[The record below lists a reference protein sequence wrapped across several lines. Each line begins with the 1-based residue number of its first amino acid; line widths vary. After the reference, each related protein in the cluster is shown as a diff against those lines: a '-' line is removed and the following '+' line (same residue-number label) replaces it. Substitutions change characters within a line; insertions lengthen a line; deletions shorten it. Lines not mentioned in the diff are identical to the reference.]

1 MASNITFITTT
12 RYSKWLKHCHTLVKM
27 HFPDSQH
34 VLINGLAGW
43 PEAWFFWISQ
53 LTELTSDYFV
63 LIDEDCFIVNKD
75 EVEKVIEKMKETNS
89 VLAGVPD
96 AGFALRN
103 FNSIA
108 VNPFFLVVDRK
119 QLLKALQY
127 NPSWRYF
134 NFKEKYMI
142 GIKDPILGDPNYEIF
157 YCLFWAVLENKGKI
171 LYLHPKD
178 DYRFAD
184 DKNQNPA
191 TTVHLTPESS
201 EMVIHMWY
209 SRVWELPEHF
219 CRYQKLEPLLI
230 SIIGQETGKS
240 AVNAV

>member
-1 MASNITFITTT
+1 MTSNITFITTT
-12 RYSKWLKHCHTLVKM
+12 VYSKWLKHCHALIKM
-27 HFPDSQH
+27 HFPDCMH
-34 VLINGLAGW
+34 AIINGRNGW
-43 PEAWFFWISQ
+43 PEPWFYWINQ
-53 LTELTSDYFV
+53 LTELNTDYFILV
-63 LIDEDCFIVNKD
+63 DEDCFVINRG
-75 EVEKVIEKMKETNS
+75 EIEKVVEKMKETNS

-96 AGFALRN
+96 AGFALRD

-108 VNPFFLVVDRK
+108 VNPFFLVIDRK

-134 NFKEKYMI
+134 NFKEKYQI
-142 GIKDPILGDPNYEIF
+142 GIKDPILKHPNFEVF

-184 DKNQNPA
+184 DEKQNPA
-191 TTVHLTPESS
+191 TTVHLTPDSP
-201 EMVIHMWY
+201 EMAIHMWY
-209 SRVWELPEHF
+209 SREWQLPQHIG
-219 CRYQKLEPLLI
+219 RYQKVEPLLI
-230 SIIGQETGKS
+230 SIIGQEPKEI